1 MNSVEWET
9 EFFLIVVAFTQ
20 WMNFF
25 IQDYIEILTPKLQ
38 FLLASVFQ
46 RFLRLK
52 AVVAF
57 C

>member
-1 MNSVEWET
+1 MEWQT
-9 EFFLIVVAFTQ
+9 EGFLIVSGFNQ
-20 WMNFF
+20 WVNFF

-46 RFLRLK
+46 GFLRLK
-52 AVVAF
+52 AITEF